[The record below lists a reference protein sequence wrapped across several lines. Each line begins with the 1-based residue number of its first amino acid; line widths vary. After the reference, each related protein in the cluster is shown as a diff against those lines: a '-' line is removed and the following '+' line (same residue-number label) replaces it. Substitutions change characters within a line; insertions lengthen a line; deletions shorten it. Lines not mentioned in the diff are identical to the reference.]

1 MAKREPRVAVVSA
14 SLYALSRLTQAF
26 LPADRVV
33 QTDGNLL
40 SIHIQVVGST
50 VAAFGR
56 LSSLYSR

>member
-1 MAKREPRVAVVSA
+1 MAVVSA